1 MANLKLNDSID
12 NTLINIE
19 NNINNIQEIL
29 TNIYNAVVTLDEKK
43 WNTKEKIKIDEEF
56 VPYLKKILSVYPISL
71 KRRLDFTRKAVE
83 KYRNI
88 DQQLKKDAETLE
100 YLKED

>member
-29 TNIYNAVVTLDEKK
+29 TNIYNAVITLDEKK

-56 VPYLKKILSVYPISL
+56 VPYLKKILSMYPISL
-71 KRRLDFTRKAVE
+71 KRRLYFTRKAVE

-88 DQQLKKDAETLE
+88 DQQLKKDAETL
-100 YLKED
+100 